1 MPDQTITPADTE
13 RRWLVIASICDC
25 DRVAVTLMDRWQP
38 GTECAGEDETTT
50 IAVGDDWRYV
60 VPSMAREHSRDT
72 GLPISGQCT
81 VTIADDPGGEISRQ
95 ATALVYAAADLPDDQ
110 PFDPSTVLA
119 TKETTHG

>member
-1 MPDQTITPADTE
+1 MADQTITPADTE
-13 RRWLVIASICDC
+13 RRWLVIAAICDC
-25 DRVAVTLMDRWQP
+25 ARVAITLMDRWQP
-38 GTECAGEDETTT
+38 GTERAGEDETTA

-95 ATALVYAAADLPDDQ
+95 ATALVYAVADEALARPNAA
-110 PFDPSTVLA
+110 
-119 TKETTHG
+119 TTEEK